1 MPYIDEEA
9 REALGLAGAPATTP
23 GELNY
28 VITRLAQEYVQVRG
42 LSYQTLNDVM
52 GALTGALSE
61 FQRRVVHPY
70 EERKRAV
77 NGDVFDAALLEQLG
91 Q

>member
-9 REALGLAGAPATTP
+9 REALAAGAPSATP

-61 FQRRVVHPY
+61 FQRRVVRPY
-70 EERKRAV
+70 EERKRAA
-77 NGDVFDAALLEQLG
+77 NGDVFDAALLEQLD